1 MADVLYEALKPYVG
15 AGWLN
20 QQESGLNDFGWRNY
34 KAIAG
39 NRAAFDPSESLQ
51 LMKTYND
58 AYKLGLT
65 DAEIATGITRF
76 GQWHVNQF
84 GGGLAADSSI
94 PAVAAQSLAEAITAK
109 GGNGYASAFWQ
120 DVAKPGGILQLG
132 NEAAIQK
139 GKDVQAAITADWNN
153 NIAVHGTGLTDGV
166 AREYGGNS
174 FADLVLA
181 AAPMVMA
188 AVVGPAV
195 MAEFG
200 GAALAGEVGSL
211 AAADAAAGLIPA
223 ADLAAMTGTAA
234 TTAGIT
240 GNAAIDTYL
249 SNLPSSMARNAAIQ
263 LVKNGDIDLGQLATG
278 AVTGGLNAYG
288 NTLVSD
294 LGLDPSIAKG
304 LTSAVVGTGV
314 GLISGQDVGSA
325 LTGGLISGA
334 ATGVGNA
341 VGTAVRDNMVDNEIA
356 NAAAQNNTAVDGEQA
371 FAEDPVEPVQPPPV
385 DTGTGGFSNLVSDLV
400 SPNTAG
406 SIAGTVAGNV
416 TGAVIADTV
425 TDTPDAAPITD
436 TPAEP
441 DTPIASV
448 SFSSVLPQNV
458 TDADRT
464 TDWTGTRLMD
474 AGRI

>member
-1 MADVLYEALKPYVG
+1 MSAFIDAFSKATEPYSGYDWYYTGNVWFNPAESAAMAER
-15 AGWLN
+15 LN
-20 QQESGLNDFGWRNY
+20 TEFGYGITPEEITKGVWDFGNRRRAQFNFNPAVDEHGTGDAFTPQVDPFTIARESIASVL
-34 KAIAG
+34 KARGKSDEWIHDNFFVPVLSDINAG
-39 NRAAFDPSESLQ
+39 AAREVQQRAAYGDTIRSQWESV
-51 LMKTYND
+51 TSD
-58 AYKLGLT
+58 DGGLFGFGELLP
-65 DAEIATGITRF
+65 AAILIGVGIATGGF
-76 GQWHVNQF
+76 G
-84 GGGLAADSSI
+84 L
-94 PAVAAQSLAEAITAK
+94 
-109 GGNGYASAFWQ
+109 
-120 DVAKPGGILQLG
+120 
-132 NEAAIQK
+132 
-139 GKDVQAAITADWNN
+139 
-153 NIAVHGTGLTDGV
+153 
-166 AREYGGNS
+166 
-174 FADLVLA
+174 
-181 AAPMVMA
+181 MA
-188 AVVGPAV
+188 G
-195 MAEFG
+195 
-200 GAALAGEVGSL
+200 AGEAGAL

-240 GNAAIDTYL
+240 GNAAIDTYI
-249 SNLPSSMARNAAIQ
+249 SNLPSSLARNAAIQ
-263 LVKNGDIDLGQLATG
+263 LVKSGDIDLGQLATG

-341 VGTAVRDNMVDNEIA
+341 VGTAVRDNMVDSEIT
-356 NAAAQNNTAVDGEQA
+356 NAAAQNNTVVDGEQA
-371 FAEDPVEPVQPPPV
+371 FSDNPVEPVQPPPV
-385 DTGTGGFSNLVSDLV
+385 DTSTGGFSDLVSDLV

-406 SIAGTVAGNV
+406 SIAGTVAGNA
-416 TGAVIADTV
+416 TGAVLADAATGNQN
-425 TDTPDAAPITD
+425 AAPITD
-436 TPAEP
+436 TAVEP

-458 TDADRT
+458 TDAERT

>member
-1 MADVLYEALKPYVG
+1 MVDVLYEALKPYVG

-139 GKDVQAAITADWNN
+139 GKDVQASITTDWNN

-166 AREYGGNS
+166 VREYGGSS
-174 FADLVLA
+174 FADFVLA
-181 AAPMVMA
+181 AAPIAMA
-188 AVVGPAV
+188 AIVGPAV

-200 GAALAGEVGSL
+200 GVFAGEAASL
-211 AAADAAAGLIPA
+211 AAADTAAGLIPA
-223 ADLAAMTGTAA
+223 TEAA
-234 TTAGIT
+234 AGLSIT

-371 FAEDPVEPVQPPPV
+371 FAENPVEPVQPPPV
-385 DTGTGGFSNLVSDLV
+385 DTGTGGFSDLVSDLV

-416 TGAVIADTV
+416 TGAVIADAV

>member
-1 MADVLYEALKPYVG
+1 MSSFSDVFEKATEPY
-15 AGWLN
+15 
-20 QQESGLNDFGWRNY
+20 SGYDRFASGTVW
-34 KAIAG
+34 
-39 NRAAFDPSESLQ
+39 FDPKES
-51 LMKTYND
+51 
-58 AYKLGLT
+58 
-65 DAEIATGITRF
+65 
-76 GQWHVNQF
+76 
-84 GGGLAADSSI
+84 
-94 PAVAAQSLAEAITAK
+94 
-109 GGNGYASAFWQ
+109 
-120 DVAKPGGILQLG
+120 
-132 NEAAIQK
+132 
-139 GKDVQAAITADWNN
+139 
-153 NIAVHGTGLTDGV
+153 
-166 AREYGGNS
+166 
-174 FADLVLA
+174 
-181 AAPMVMA
+181 
-188 AVVGPAV
+188 
-195 MAEFG
+195 
-200 GAALAGEVGSL
+200 AALADDLNRRFGFSITPEEITRGVWDFGNRRRAEFSFNPAADEHTEYDAFTPLLDPFTIARESIASVLKARGKSDAWIHDNFFASIIDEINAGAVREARGRWNQNADIRSKWEAETKSFSGFGDLLMSNPLFIPVAAAMTGGALGLIGGEASVL

-223 ADLAAMTGTAA
+223 ADLAAMSGTAA
-234 TTAGIT
+234 SIT

-249 SNLPSSMARNAAIQ
+249 SNLPSSIARNAAIQ
-263 LVKNGDIDLGQLATG
+263 LVKNGEIDLGQLATG
-278 AVTGGLNAYG
+278 VVTNGLNAYG

-314 GLISGQDVGSA
+314 GLINGQDVGSA

-341 VGTAVRDNMVDNEIA
+341 VGTAVRDGMVDSEIA
-356 NAAAQNNTAVDGEQA
+356 NAAAQNNTVVDGEQA
-371 FAEDPVEPVQPPPV
+371 FSDNPIEPVQPPPV
-385 DTGTGGFSNLVSDLV
+385 DTSTGGFSDLVGDLV

-416 TGAVIADTV
+416 TGTVLADAVTGNQN
-425 TDTPDAAPITD
+425 AAPITD

>member
-1 MADVLYEALKPYVG
+1 MVDVLYEALKPYVG

-39 NRAAFDPSESLQ
+39 NRASFDPSESLQ

-109 GGNGYASAFWQ
+109 GGNGYASSFWQ
-120 DVAKPGGILQLG
+120 DVAKPGGILELG

-139 GKDVQAAITADWNN
+139 GKDVQAAIATDWDN

-166 AREYGGNS
+166 VREYGGSS
-174 FADLVLA
+174 FADF
-181 AAPMVMA
+181 VMA
-188 AVVGPAV
+188 AVPMAMAAIVGPAA

-200 GAALAGEVGSL
+200 GVFAGEAASL
-211 AAADAAAGLIPA
+211 AAADTAAGLIPA
-223 ADLAAMTGTAA
+223 TEAA
-234 TTAGIT
+234 AGFSIT

-249 SNLPSSMARNAAIQ
+249 SNLPSSIARNAAIQ
-263 LVKNGDIDLGQLATG
+263 LVKNGEIDLGQLATG
-278 AVTGGLNAYG
+278 VVTNGLNAYG

-314 GLISGQDVGSA
+314 GLINGQDVGSA

-341 VGTAVRDNMVDNEIA
+341 VGTAVRDGMVDSEIA
-356 NAAAQNNTAVDGEQA
+356 NAAAQNNTVVDGEQA
-371 FAEDPVEPVQPPPV
+371 FAENPIEPVQPPPV
-385 DTGTGGFSNLVSDLV
+385 DTSTGGFSDLV

-416 TGAVIADTV
+416 TSAVIADAV
-425 TDTPDAAPITD
+425 TGNQNTAPITD